1 MQRQQLQQQHPKLD
15 VLVVAADVC
24 NKAAMERA
32 VKEHNSRSVLPALPW
47 KALRIDGMTVAQCQ
61 AQCCT

>member
-1 MQRQQLQQQHPKLD
+1 MQHQQLQQQHPKVD

-32 VKEHNSRSVLPALPW
+32 VKEHNSRSVLPAPPGGPW
-47 KALRIDGMTVAQCQ
+47 TLMA
-61 AQCCT
+61 